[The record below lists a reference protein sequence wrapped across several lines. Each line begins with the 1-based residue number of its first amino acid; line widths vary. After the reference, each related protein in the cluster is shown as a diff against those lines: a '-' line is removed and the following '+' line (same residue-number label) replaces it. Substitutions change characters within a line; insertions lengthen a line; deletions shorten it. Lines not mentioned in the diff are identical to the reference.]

1 MIVMTAKFISSEFS
15 CKGYRDRAFKTIQ
28 SLHRNR
34 KVQEEITPNILTQLS
49 KLGLC
54 IVLTMVLFLFR
65 FNKVINRPS
74 DCYQPPAPLVFTF
87 RTICAEAPHANK
99 SVSSLILKSYFQ
111 K

>member
-1 MIVMTAKFISSEFS
+1 MTAKFISSELS
-15 CKGYRDRAFKTIQ
+15 CKGCRDRAFKTIQ

-34 KVQEEITPNILTQLS
+34 KVQGEMTPNILNQLS

-54 IVLTMVLFLFR
+54 IVLTMVLFLFG
-65 FNKVINRPS
+65 FNKVINRPI

-87 RTICAEAPHANK
+87 RTICAEAPHVNK
-99 SVSSLILKSYFQ
+99 SVSSLILKSHFQ